1 MIEQNKIKEAGIS
14 FNQKAIN
21 HHIEKV
27 NIKRVLDI
35 AISFVSIILLSPFLL
50 IISVL
55 IFIFDGRPILFK
67 QIRSG
72 VHYTPFTI
80 YKFRTMRESK
90 EVMYHWQDKVPD
102 DFVFKGESNP
112 SITPLGKI
120 LRKTSLDE
128 LPQLFNVLK
137 GEMSIVGPRPE
148 VPRITRFYDS
158 HQAQRLVVKPGMTG
172 FAQINGRSD
181 ITHGQKI
188 NFDLYYVYNQSIGL
202 DFKIL
207 LKTFKIVLRRKGS
220 Y

>member
-1 MIEQNKIKEAGIS
+1 M
-14 FNQKAIN
+14 N
-21 HHIEKV
+21 HQIEKV
-27 NIKRVLDI
+27 STKRVLDI
-35 AISFVSIILLSPFLL
+35 VISFISIMLLSPFLL
-50 IISVL
+50 IISIL

-72 VHYTPFTI
+72 VNHTPFTI

-102 DFVFKGESNP
+102 DFVFKGGSNP
-112 SITPLGKI
+112 NITPLGKI

-128 LPQLFNVLK
+128 LPQLINVLK

-148 VPRITRFYDS
+148 VPRITHFYDS

-207 LKTFKIVLRRKGS
+207 LKTFFIVLRRKGS

>member
-1 MIEQNKIKEAGIS
+1 MDILIS
-14 FNQKAIN
+14 
-21 HHIEKV
+21 
-27 NIKRVLDI
+27 L
-35 AISFVSIILLSPFLL
+35 VSIILLSPFFL

-67 QIRSG
+67 QVRSG
-72 VHYTPFTI
+72 VHHTPFTM

-90 EVMYHWQDKVPD
+90 AVSYQWKDKVPD
-102 DFVFKGESNP
+102 DFVFKRGSNP
-112 SITPLGKI
+112 NITPLGKI

-137 GEMSIVGPRPE
+137 GDMSIVGPRPE
-148 VPRITRFYDS
+148 VPHITNFYDH
-158 HQAQRLVVKPGMTG
+158 HQAQRLAVKPGMTG

-181 ITHGQKI
+181 INHGQKI
-188 NFDLYYVYNQSIGL
+188 EYDLYYVYNQSIGL

-207 LKTFKIVLRRKGS
+207 LKTFSIVLRRKGS